1 MIVLFQITGNINT
14 E

>member
-1 MIVLFQITGNINT
+1 MIVLVQITGNINT